1 MTEGWYYGTVSVSAL
16 SKGHYCHR
24 GLWEMAHD
32 VLLLILA
39 LTACLTEPAHCE
51 EIDGSGVPKTET
63 QSTSIS
69 TTITNT
75 PPVTSVTW
83 SSTLTVDVQNG
94 GDSKGAETLAQVTG
108 TQNFD
113 DQDKED
119 SEDAETLAQVTL
131 TQNSDDQDKEDSED
145 AETLAQVT
153 LTQNSDDQDKE
164 DSEDAETLAQVTLTQ
179 NSMRNNT
186 SPDNTTTDKKHK
198 SASESSESHTTDVE
212 GQNNSTQDEDETDIQ
227 DTGMTFP
234 IIAAC
239 LTIILILVVAAVG
252 LVIVCRRR
260 KRNTADPE
268 KDDPYLNDDFGE
280 KVPMPMFEDDM
291 PSVMELEM
299 EDLEKWMIKRGSDIS
314 VESK

>member
-153 LTQNSDDQDKE
+153 LTQNS
-164 DSEDAETLAQVTLTQ
+164 
-179 NSMRNNT
+179 MRNNT

-198 SASESSESHTTDVE
+198 SASESSESHTTGEKHDVE

>member
-1 MTEGWYYGTVSVSAL
+1 MTEGCYYGTVSVSAL

-39 LTACLTEPAHCE
+39 LTACLTEPARCD
-51 EIDGSGVPKTET
+51 EIDVSGIPKTEA

-69 TTITNT
+69 TTIIDT
-75 PPVTSVTW
+75 PPVTTVTW
-83 SSTLTVDVQNG
+83 SSTFTVDVQ
-94 GDSKGAETLAQVTG
+94 DE
-108 TQNFD
+108 
-113 DQDKED
+113 ED
-119 SEDAETLAQVTL
+119 SGDAETLAQVTL
-131 TQNSDDQDKEDSED
+131 KQNSTMKQ
-145 AETLAQVT
+145 TP
-153 LTQNSDDQDKE
+153 N
-164 DSEDAETLAQVTLTQ
+164 
-179 NSMRNNT
+179 
-186 SPDNTTTDKKHK
+186 NTTTDKKLK
-198 SASESSESHTTDVE
+198 SASKSSISHTTVANHDVE
-212 GQNNSTQDEDETDIQ
+212 GQNNSTQDEDKTEIWDP
-227 DTGMTFP
+227 GMMFM
-234 IIAAC
+234 IIAVC
-239 LTIILILVVAAVG
+239 LTLTLILVVATVG

-299 EDLEKWMIKRGSDIS
+299 EDFEKWMIKRGSDIS

>member
-131 TQNSDDQDKEDSED
+131 TQNS
-145 AETLAQVT
+145 
-153 LTQNSDDQDKE
+153 
-164 DSEDAETLAQVTLTQ
+164 
-179 NSMRNNT
+179 MRNNT

-198 SASESSESHTTDVE
+198 SASESSESHTTGEKHDVE

>member
-108 TQNFD
+108 TQN
-113 DQDKED
+113 
-119 SEDAETLAQVTL
+119 
-131 TQNSDDQDKEDSED
+131 SDDQDKEDSED

-198 SASESSESHTTDVE
+198 SASESSESHTTGEKHDVE

>member
-108 TQNFD
+108 TQNF
-113 DQDKED
+113 
-119 SEDAETLAQVTL
+119 
-131 TQNSDDQDKEDSED
+131 
-145 AETLAQVT
+145 
-153 LTQNSDDQDKE
+153 DDQDKE

>member
-108 TQNFD
+108 TQN
-113 DQDKED
+113 
-119 SEDAETLAQVTL
+119 
-131 TQNSDDQDKEDSED
+131 
-145 AETLAQVT
+145 
-153 LTQNSDDQDKE
+153 SDDQDKE

-198 SASESSESHTTDVE
+198 SASESSESHTTGEKHDVE

>member
-153 LTQNSDDQDKE
+153 LTQNY
-164 DSEDAETLAQVTLTQ
+164 
-179 NSMRNNT
+179 
-186 SPDNTTTDKKHK
+186 
-198 SASESSESHTTDVE
+198 VE

>member
-94 GDSKGAETLAQVTG
+94 GDS
-108 TQNFD
+108 
-113 DQDKED
+113 
-119 SEDAETLAQVTL
+119 EDAETLAQVTL

-198 SASESSESHTTDVE
+198 SASESSESHTTGEKHDVE

>member
-179 NSMRNNT
+179 NY
-186 SPDNTTTDKKHK
+186 
-198 SASESSESHTTDVE
+198 VE

>member
-94 GDSKGAETLAQVTG
+94 GDS
-108 TQNFD
+108 
-113 DQDKED
+113 
-119 SEDAETLAQVTL
+119 
-131 TQNSDDQDKEDSED
+131 ED

-198 SASESSESHTTDVE
+198 SASESSESHTTGEKHDVE

>member
-83 SSTLTVDVQNG
+83 SSTLTV
-94 GDSKGAETLAQVTG
+94 
-108 TQNFD
+108 D

-198 SASESSESHTTDVE
+198 SASESSESHTTGEKHDVE